1 MTLMTWEEQQIQT
14 AIAALR
20 RGQRGLSR
28 KLLEGILRV
37 SPNSE
42 QAWFWLSQVVEKAE
56 EKRFCLE
63 QVLSLNRRNALARRE
78 LAVLGPGPSRSPLKE
93 EAYLQ
98 RGDKFFLSL
107 TAGYVVLLAAAE
119 ILVAQMQPYVGLI
132 LHSLLLIGVMAYG
145 ARCWSGPAYRF
156 WVGMSLPPLIRLV
169 SFSLPLSLVPLMY
182 WYLLVSVPL
191 FGAVFVTQRFLLR
204 VSWDRVGLHSKGL
217 LPQIGVS
224 LLGVPLGMLEYW
236 ILRPAPLVSGQREEE
251 FLIAALI
258 LLVSTG
264 FLEELIFRGILQHVA
279 TEMMGRWGIVYISLV
294 FAVLHI
300 GYRSVGDF
308 FFVLGVAL
316 VFGWYVHRTRSIVGV
331 SLAHGLINIWL
342 FLIAPFLI

>member
-1 MTLMTWEEQQIQT
+1 MTLMAWEEQQIQT

-28 KLLEGILRV
+28 RLLEGILRV

-42 QAWFWLSQVVEKAE
+42 QAWFWLSQVVERAE

-78 LAVLGPGPSRSPLKE
+78 LAVLGPGPSRSPLQE
-93 EAYLQ
+93 EVYSQ
-98 RGDKFFLSL
+98 RGDKFFFL
-107 TAGYVVLLAAAE
+107 AVGYAVLLAAAE
-119 ILVAQMQPYVGLI
+119 ILVAQMQPYAGLI
-132 LHSLLLIGVMAYG
+132 LHSLLLIGAMAYG

-156 WVGMSLPPLIRLV
+156 WVGMSLAPLIRLV
-169 SFSLPLSLVPLMY
+169 SFSLPLPLVPLMY

-191 FGAVFVTQRFLLR
+191 FGAVFVIQRFLLR
-204 VSWDRVGLHSKGL
+204 VPWERMGLHSRGL

-224 LLGVPLGMLEYW
+224 LLGVPLGMLEHQ
-236 ILRPAPLVSGQREEE
+236 ILQPAPLVSGQREEE

-258 LLVSTG
+258 LLISTG